1 MIDPLSSVQRCRQGN
16 EPDEIGYVSSPC
28 VMVGFSFYR
37 KFHWNFHETLRRKVC
52 NMAGYKA
59 VLMDE
64 AAVGRALKRIAHEI
78 VERNNG
84 CEQVCLVGIRRR
96 GIPISER
103 IAENI
108 YSIEGIH
115 VPCGRIDIQFYRDD
129 RRPDETSEEG
139 ELNPSQVSGV
149 LQNHR
154 RGMPQKEAQE
164 PVIRESEIPF
174 DVTEKTVILVD
185 DVLFTGRTAR
195 AAMEALMQH
204 GRPSRV
210 QLAELIDRGHR
221 ELPIRA
227 DYIGKN
233 VPTARSE
240 HIEVHIPP
248 FEKETMVALFDGYVD
263 QDKG

>member
-16 EPDEIGYVSSPC
+16 EPDEIRYVSPPC
-28 VMVGFSFYR
+28 VMAGFSFCR
-37 KFHWNFHETLRRKVC
+37 KFFVVFRKVR

-59 VLMDE
+59 ILMDE

-129 RRPDETSEEG
+129 RRPDEALEEG
-139 ELNPSQVSGV
+139 ERNP
-149 LQNHR
+149 
-154 RGMPQKEAQE
+154 AQE
-164 PVIRESEIPF
+164 PVIGESEIPF
-174 DVTEKTVILVD
+174 DVTGKTVILVD

-204 GRPSRV
+204 GRPERV

-248 FEKETMVALFDGYVD
+248 FEKETLVALYDGYVD
-263 QDKG
+263 QAED

>member
-16 EPDEIGYVSSPC
+16 EPDEIRYVSPPC
-28 VMVGFSFYR
+28 VMVGFSFCR
-37 KFHWNFHETLRRKVC
+37 KFFVVFRKVR

-84 CEQVCLVGIRRR
+84 CEQICLVGIRRR

-129 RRPDETSEEG
+129 RRPGEALEEG
-139 ELNPSQVSGV
+139 ERNP
-149 LQNHR
+149 
-154 RGMPQKEAQE
+154 AQE
-164 PVIRESEIPF
+164 PVIGESEIPF
-174 DVTEKTVILVD
+174 DVTGKTVILVD

-204 GRPSRV
+204 GRPERV

-248 FEKETMVALFDGYVD
+248 FEKETLVALYDGYVD
-263 QDKG
+263 QDKD

>member
-1 MIDPLSSVQRCRQGN
+1 M
-16 EPDEIGYVSSPC
+16 
-28 VMVGFSFYR
+28 F
-37 KFHWNFHETLRRKVC
+37 RKVR

-84 CEQVCLVGIRRR
+84 CEQICLVGIRRR
-96 GIPISER
+96 GIPLSER

-108 YSIEGIH
+108 HLIEGIH

-129 RRPDETSEEG
+129 RRPGEALEEG
-139 ELNPSQVSGV
+139 ERNP
-149 LQNHR
+149 
-154 RGMPQKEAQE
+154 AQE
-164 PVIRESEIPF
+164 PVIGESEIPF
-174 DVTEKTVILVD
+174 DVTGKTIILVD
-185 DVLFTGRTAR
+185 DVLFTGRTVR
-195 AAMEALMQH
+195 AALEALMQH
-204 GRPSRV
+204 GRPERV

-248 FEKETMVALFDGYVD
+248 FEKETLVALYDGYVD
-263 QDKG
+263 QAED

>member
-1 MIDPLSSVQRCRQGN
+1 
-16 EPDEIGYVSSPC
+16 
-28 VMVGFSFYR
+28 MVGFSFCR
-37 KFHWNFHETLRRKVC
+37 KFHWNFHETLHRKVC
-52 NMAGYKA
+52 KMAGYKA
-59 VLMDE
+59 TLMDE

-108 YSIEGIH
+108 YFIEGIH

-129 RRPDETSEEG
+129 RRPDETLEEG
-139 ELNPSQVSGV
+139 ELNLSQ
-149 LQNHR
+149 
-154 RGMPQKEAQE
+154 KAQE
-164 PVIRESEIPF
+164 PVIGESEIPF
-174 DVTEKTVILVD
+174 DVTGKTVILVD
-185 DVLFTGRTAR
+185 DVLFTGRTVR

-248 FEKETMVALFDGYVD
+248 FEKETFVALYDGYVD
-263 QDKG
+263 QTED

>member
-1 MIDPLSSVQRCRQGN
+1 MIDPLSSVQRYRQGN
-16 EPDEIGYVSSPC
+16 EPDEIRYVSPPC
-28 VMVGFSFYR
+28 VMVGFSFCR
-37 KFHWNFHETLRRKVC
+37 KFFVVFRKVR

-84 CEQVCLVGIRRR
+84 CEQICLVGIRRR
-96 GIPISER
+96 GIPLSER

-129 RRPDETSEEG
+129 RRPGEALEEG
-139 ELNPSQVSGV
+139 ERNP
-149 LQNHR
+149 
-154 RGMPQKEAQE
+154 AQE
-164 PVIRESEIPF
+164 PVIGESEIPF
-174 DVTEKTVILVD
+174 DVTGKTVILVD

-204 GRPSRV
+204 GRPERV

-248 FEKETMVALFDGYVD
+248 FEKETLVALYDGYVD
-263 QDKG
+263 QAED

>member
-1 MIDPLSSVQRCRQGN
+1 
-16 EPDEIGYVSSPC
+16 
-28 VMVGFSFYR
+28 MVGFSFCR
-37 KFHWNFHETLRRKVC
+37 KFHWNFHETLCRKVY

-59 VLMDE
+59 ILMDE

-129 RRPDETSEEG
+129 RRLDETLGEG
-139 ELNPSQVSGV
+139 ELNPSQKV
-149 LQNHR
+149 
-154 RGMPQKEAQE
+154 QE
-164 PVIRESEIPF
+164 PVIGESEIPF
-174 DVTEKTVILVD
+174 DVTGKTVILVD
-185 DVLFTGRTAR
+185 DVLFTGRTVR

-204 GRPSRV
+204 GRPARV

-248 FEKETMVALFDGYVD
+248 FEKETLVALYDGYVD
-263 QDKG
+263 

>member
-16 EPDEIGYVSSPC
+16 EPDEIRYVSPPC
-28 VMVGFSFYR
+28 VMVGFSFCR
-37 KFHWNFHETLRRKVC
+37 KFFVVFRKVR

-84 CEQVCLVGIRRR
+84 CEQICLVGIRRR

-108 YSIEGIH
+108 YLIEGIH

-129 RRPDETSEEG
+129 RRPGEALEEG
-139 ELNPSQVSGV
+139 EPNP
-149 LQNHR
+149 
-154 RGMPQKEAQE
+154 AQE
-164 PVIRESEIPF
+164 PVIGESEIPF
-174 DVTEKTVILVD
+174 DVTGKTVILVD
-185 DVLFTGRTAR
+185 DVLFTGRTVR
-195 AAMEALMQH
+195 AALEALMQH
-204 GRPSRV
+204 GRPAKV

-248 FEKETMVALFDGYVD
+248 FEKETLVALYDGYVD
-263 QDKG
+263 QAED

>member
-16 EPDEIGYVSSPC
+16 EPDEIRYVSPPC
-28 VMVGFSFYR
+28 VMVGFSFCR
-37 KFHWNFHETLRRKVC
+37 KFFVVFRKVR

-84 CEQVCLVGIRRR
+84 CEQICLVGIRRR

-129 RRPDETSEEG
+129 RRPGEALEEG
-139 ELNPSQVSGV
+139 ERNP
-149 LQNHR
+149 
-154 RGMPQKEAQE
+154 AQE
-164 PVIRESEIPF
+164 PVIGESEIPF
-174 DVTEKTVILVD
+174 DVTGKTVILVD

-204 GRPSRV
+204 GRPERV

-248 FEKETMVALFDGYVD
+248 FEKETLVALYDGYVD
-263 QDKG
+263 QAED

>member
-16 EPDEIGYVSSPC
+16 EPDEIRYVSPPC
-28 VMVGFSFYR
+28 VMVGFSFCR
-37 KFHWNFHETLRRKVC
+37 KFFVVFRKVR

-84 CEQVCLVGIRRR
+84 CEQICLVGIRRR
-96 GIPISER
+96 GIPLSER

-129 RRPDETSEEG
+129 RRPGEALEEG
-139 ELNPSQVSGV
+139 ERNP
-149 LQNHR
+149 
-154 RGMPQKEAQE
+154 AQE
-164 PVIRESEIPF
+164 PVIGESEIPF
-174 DVTEKTVILVD
+174 DVTGKTVILVD

-204 GRPSRV
+204 GRPERV

-233 VPTARSE
+233 VPTAKSE

-248 FEKETMVALFDGYVD
+248 FEKETLVALYDGYVD
-263 QDKG
+263 QAED

>member
-16 EPDEIGYVSSPC
+16 EPDEIRYVSPPC
-28 VMVGFSFYR
+28 VMVGFSFCR
-37 KFHWNFHETLRRKVC
+37 KFFVVFRKVR

-59 VLMDE
+59 ILMDE

-84 CEQVCLVGIRRR
+84 CEQICLVGIRRR
-96 GIPISER
+96 GIPLSER

-129 RRPDETSEEG
+129 RRPGEALEEG
-139 ELNPSQVSGV
+139 ERNP
-149 LQNHR
+149 
-154 RGMPQKEAQE
+154 AQE
-164 PVIRESEIPF
+164 PVIGESEIPF
-174 DVTEKTVILVD
+174 DVTGKTVILVD

-204 GRPSRV
+204 GRPERV

-248 FEKETMVALFDGYVD
+248 FEKETLVALYDGYVD
-263 QDKG
+263 QDKD

>member
-16 EPDEIGYVSSPC
+16 EPDEIRYVSSPC
-28 VMVGFSFYR
+28 VMVGFSFCR
-37 KFHWNFHETLRRKVC
+37 KFFVVFRKVR

-59 VLMDE
+59 ILMDE

-129 RRPDETSEEG
+129 RRPGEALEEG
-139 ELNPSQVSGV
+139 ERNP
-149 LQNHR
+149 
-154 RGMPQKEAQE
+154 AQE
-164 PVIRESEIPF
+164 PVIGESEIPF
-174 DVTEKTVILVD
+174 DVTGKTVILVD

-204 GRPSRV
+204 GRPERV

-248 FEKETMVALFDGYVD
+248 FEKETLVALYDGYVD
-263 QDKG
+263 QDKD

>member
-1 MIDPLSSVQRCRQGN
+1 M
-16 EPDEIGYVSSPC
+16 
-28 VMVGFSFYR
+28 F
-37 KFHWNFHETLRRKVC
+37 RKVR

-84 CEQVCLVGIRRR
+84 CEQICLVGIRRR

-108 YSIEGIH
+108 YLIEGIH

-129 RRPDETSEEG
+129 RRPGGALEEG
-139 ELNPSQVSGV
+139 ERNP
-149 LQNHR
+149 
-154 RGMPQKEAQE
+154 AQE
-164 PVIRESEIPF
+164 PVIGESEIPF
-174 DVTEKTVILVD
+174 DVTGKTVILVD
-185 DVLFTGRTAR
+185 DVLFTGRTVR
-195 AAMEALMQH
+195 AALEALMQH
-204 GRPSRV
+204 GRPERV

-248 FEKETMVALFDGYVD
+248 FEKETLVALYDGYVD
-263 QDKG
+263 QAED

>member
-1 MIDPLSSVQRCRQGN
+1 
-16 EPDEIGYVSSPC
+16 
-28 VMVGFSFYR
+28 
-37 KFHWNFHETLRRKVC
+37 
-52 NMAGYKA
+52 MAGYKA

-84 CEQVCLVGIRRR
+84 CEQICLVGIRRR

-129 RRPDETSEEG
+129 RRPGEALEEG
-139 ELNPSQVSGV
+139 ERNP
-149 LQNHR
+149 
-154 RGMPQKEAQE
+154 AQE
-164 PVIRESEIPF
+164 PVIGESEIPF
-174 DVTEKTVILVD
+174 DVTGKTVILVD

-204 GRPSRV
+204 GRPERV

-248 FEKETMVALFDGYVD
+248 FEKETLVALYDGYVD
-263 QDKG
+263 QDKD

>member
-16 EPDEIGYVSSPC
+16 EPDEIRYVSPPC
-28 VMVGFSFYR
+28 VMVGFSFCR
-37 KFHWNFHETLRRKVC
+37 KFFVVFRKVR

-84 CEQVCLVGIRRR
+84 CEQICLVGIRRR
-96 GIPISER
+96 GIPLSER

-129 RRPDETSEEG
+129 RRPGEALEEG
-139 ELNPSQVSGV
+139 ERNP
-149 LQNHR
+149 
-154 RGMPQKEAQE
+154 AQE
-164 PVIRESEIPF
+164 PVIGESEIPF
-174 DVTEKTVILVD
+174 DVTGKTVILVD

-204 GRPSRV
+204 GRPERV

-248 FEKETMVALFDGYVD
+248 FEKETLVALYDGYVD
-263 QDKG
+263 QDKD

>member
-16 EPDEIGYVSSPC
+16 EPDEIRYVSPPC
-28 VMVGFSFYR
+28 VMVGFSFCR
-37 KFHWNFHETLRRKVC
+37 KFFVVFRKVR

-84 CEQVCLVGIRRR
+84 CEQICLVGIRRR

-129 RRPDETSEEG
+129 RRPDEALEEG
-139 ELNPSQVSGV
+139 ERYP
-149 LQNHR
+149 
-154 RGMPQKEAQE
+154 AQE
-164 PVIRESEIPF
+164 PVIGESEIPF
-174 DVTEKTVILVD
+174 DVTGKTVILVD

-195 AAMEALMQH
+195 AAMEALMQY
-204 GRPSRV
+204 GRPERV

-248 FEKETMVALFDGYVD
+248 FEKETLVALYDGYVD
-263 QDKG
+263 QAED

>member
-16 EPDEIGYVSSPC
+16 EPDEIRYVSPPC
-28 VMVGFSFYR
+28 VMVGFSFCR
-37 KFHWNFHETLRRKVC
+37 KFFVVFRKVR

-84 CEQVCLVGIRRR
+84 CEQICLVGIRRR
-96 GIPISER
+96 GIPLSER

-129 RRPDETSEEG
+129 RRPGEALEEG
-139 ELNPSQVSGV
+139 ERNP
-149 LQNHR
+149 
-154 RGMPQKEAQE
+154 AQE
-164 PVIRESEIPF
+164 PVIGESEIPF
-174 DVTEKTVILVD
+174 DVTGKTVILVD

-204 GRPSRV
+204 GRPERV

-248 FEKETMVALFDGYVD
+248 FEKETLVALYDGYVD
-263 QDKG
+263 QAED

>member
-1 MIDPLSSVQRCRQGN
+1 M
-16 EPDEIGYVSSPC
+16 
-28 VMVGFSFYR
+28 F
-37 KFHWNFHETLRRKVC
+37 RKVR

-84 CEQVCLVGIRRR
+84 CEQICLVGIRRR
-96 GIPISER
+96 GIPLSER

-108 YSIEGIH
+108 YLIEGIY

-129 RRPDETSEEG
+129 RRPGEALEEG
-139 ELNPSQVSGV
+139 ERNP
-149 LQNHR
+149 
-154 RGMPQKEAQE
+154 AQE
-164 PVIRESEIPF
+164 PVIGESEIPF
-174 DVTEKTVILVD
+174 DVTGKTVILVD
-185 DVLFTGRTAR
+185 DVLFTGRTVR
-195 AAMEALMQH
+195 AALEALMQH
-204 GRPSRV
+204 GRPERV

-248 FEKETMVALFDGYVD
+248 FEKETLVALYDGYVD
-263 QDKG
+263 QAED

>member
-16 EPDEIGYVSSPC
+16 EPDEIRYVSPPC
-28 VMVGFSFYR
+28 VMVGFSFCR
-37 KFHWNFHETLRRKVC
+37 KFFVVFRKVR

-84 CEQVCLVGIRRR
+84 CEQICLVGIRRR

-129 RRPDETSEEG
+129 RRPDEALKEG
-139 ELNPSQVSGV
+139 ERNP
-149 LQNHR
+149 
-154 RGMPQKEAQE
+154 AQE
-164 PVIRESEIPF
+164 PVIGESEIPF
-174 DVTEKTVILVD
+174 DVTGKTVILVD

-204 GRPSRV
+204 GRPERV

-248 FEKETMVALFDGYVD
+248 FEKETLVALYDGYVD
-263 QDKG
+263 QDKD

>member
-16 EPDEIGYVSSPC
+16 EPDEIRYVSPPC
-28 VMVGFSFYR
+28 VMVGFSFCR
-37 KFHWNFHETLRRKVC
+37 KFFVVFRKVR

-84 CEQVCLVGIRRR
+84 CEQICLVGIRRR
-96 GIPISER
+96 GIPLSER

-129 RRPDETSEEG
+129 RRPGEALEEG
-139 ELNPSQVSGV
+139 ERNP
-149 LQNHR
+149 
-154 RGMPQKEAQE
+154 AQE
-164 PVIRESEIPF
+164 PVIGESEIPF
-174 DVTEKTVILVD
+174 DVTGKTVILVD
-185 DVLFTGRTAR
+185 DVLFTGRTVR
-195 AAMEALMQH
+195 AALEALMQH
-204 GRPSRV
+204 GRPERV

-248 FEKETMVALFDGYVD
+248 FEKETLVALYDGYVD
-263 QDKG
+263 QAED

>member
-16 EPDEIGYVSSPC
+16 EPDEIRYVSPPC
-28 VMVGFSFYR
+28 VMVGFSFCR
-37 KFHWNFHETLRRKVC
+37 KFFVVFRKVH

-84 CEQVCLVGIRRR
+84 CEQICLVGIRRR
-96 GIPISER
+96 GIPLSER

-129 RRPDETSEEG
+129 RRPGEALEEG
-139 ELNPSQVSGV
+139 ERNP
-149 LQNHR
+149 
-154 RGMPQKEAQE
+154 AQE
-164 PVIRESEIPF
+164 PVIGESEIPF
-174 DVTEKTVILVD
+174 DVTGKTVILVD

-204 GRPSRV
+204 GRPERV

-248 FEKETMVALFDGYVD
+248 FEKETLVALYDGYVD
-263 QDKG
+263 QDKD

>member
-16 EPDEIGYVSSPC
+16 EPDEIRDVSSPC
-28 VMVGFSFYR
+28 VMVGFSFCR
-37 KFHWNFHETLRRKVC
+37 KFFVVFRKVR

-59 VLMDE
+59 ILMDE

-129 RRPDETSEEG
+129 RRPDETLGEG
-139 ELNPSQVSGV
+139 GRNPE
-149 LQNHR
+149 
-154 RGMPQKEAQE
+154 QKAQE
-164 PVIRESEIPF
+164 PVIGESEIPF
-174 DVTEKTVILVD
+174 DVTGKTVILVD

-204 GRPSRV
+204 GRPERV

-248 FEKETMVALFDGYVD
+248 FEKETLVALYDGYVD
-263 QDKG
+263 QDKD

>member
-16 EPDEIGYVSSPC
+16 EPDEIRYVSPPC
-28 VMVGFSFYR
+28 VMVGFSFCR
-37 KFHWNFHETLRRKVC
+37 KFFVVFRKVR

-84 CEQVCLVGIRRR
+84 CEQICLVGIRRR

-129 RRPDETSEEG
+129 RRPDETMEEG
-139 ELNPSQVSGV
+139 ERNPA
-149 LQNHR
+149 
-154 RGMPQKEAQE
+154 QKAQE
-164 PVIRESEIPF
+164 PVIGESEIPF
-174 DVTEKTVILVD
+174 DVTGKTVILVD

-204 GRPSRV
+204 GRPERV

-248 FEKETMVALFDGYVD
+248 FEKETLVALYDGYVD
-263 QDKG
+263 QDRD